1 MGTLEALLA
10 GVILGFPV
18 ALAAF
23 VAARLARSSKPSW
36 RKPAWIPVLPVALVG
51 GNVFVGVVSDP
62 TSHNLWPFEIAIAGF
77 VTLLLFGVFALA
89 RYLFGRLAGES
100 RS

>member
-23 VAARLARSSKPSW
+23 VAARLARTSKPSW
-36 RKPAWIPVLPVALVG
+36 RIPAWIPVLPVALVG
-51 GNVFVGVVSDP
+51 GNVFVGVVDDP
-62 TSHNLWPFEIAIAGF
+62 TSHNLWPFEVALASI
-77 VTLLLFGVFALA
+77 VTALSFGAFALL
-89 RYLFGRLAGES
+89 RYVFGR
-100 RS
+100 